1 MVGVP
6 LMKCSP
12 VVWNCILEFELKD
25 QGEAGDHRTD
35 CVRHIVRERRHIVFT
50 LAYCQLGEEVGDGV
64 EGGGGG
70 EEVGDG
76 GGSKNTSWS
85 VSISPLHPE
94 LQKIIFPQRHYANQ
108 LWHHFLA
115 SPEELFV
122 PHWLAHLCNNESSWF
137 LKVWVKPPHLSI
149 LFGQVTPSHQIF
161 LSNVSRHSSNVSTHL
176 SWFPGL

>member
-25 QGEAGDHRTD
+25 QGEASDHRTD
-35 CVRHIVRERRHIVFT
+35 CVRHIVRECRHIVFT

-64 EGGGGG
+64 EGGVGG

-94 LQKIIFPQRHYANQ
+94 LQKINFPQSNYANQ
-108 LWHHFLA
+108 LWYHLLA
-115 SPEELFV
+115 SPEEPFV
-122 PHWLAHLCNNESSWF
+122 SHWLNHHGFSKSNHLLYTFF
-137 LKVWVKPPHLSI
+137 LVTSRLFLDSVRTLSG
-149 LFGQVTPSHQIF
+149 LFLDLFSTFSRLF
-161 LSNVSRHSSNVSTHL
+161 LDFFWTFL
-176 SWFPGL
+176 